1 MPHLT
6 KNHDLRLPA
15 WGPYSKR
22 YAGISHIPDVQRGL
36 RFDLSLIPGHY
47 RRQMLIPNE
56 KWASGHHPWEA
67 SPDLTFYTYRYE
79 IEWKDRVYC
88 DVSFTAVSPHS
99 RLIRCN
105 FVNQTDLA
113 QSMMLHLVAFMN
125 FPPVR
130 PYSDEPIQLGTVAL
144 PDGGLWVD
152 ALDYE
157 DLQFAM
163 PRPTDNLVPDGMLR
177 AEIRDHGLVNGS
189 GIGDGFGQDAGDSVC
204 YRVGGKRPFH
214 HPTLT
219 LRYRLKK
226 AAPARFRLEGI
237 VNGEVELKSGASDPF
252 GFLQLSLP
260 IDHWPEDEH
269 LLRFISVGGAAVEL
283 DGFAITEAAQV
294 GEVQFGRHTWQP
306 VPQIKP
312 GPQPNSLLLH
322 YPDVDLTYGLA
333 WDHPDFWVRELF
345 NDELDTLLRF
355 LVPNNYSERVHGPG
369 DGHFNDVF
377 LRPIALPAGSET
389 AVYSLVCAGT
399 ESEVSEMLASFAHQ
413 PADTHL
419 AIYRAGRETAVS
431 PSTLPAGQKYRF
443 SQDRMAATELMNVV
457 YPVYTRR
464 QFIRHNTPGKWWDCL
479 YTWDSGFIGLA
490 QLALD
495 VPRAQDCLNA
505 YLTEPGDA
513 HAAFVHHGTP
523 VPVQIYLFQEL
534 WNRTQD
540 RAFLET
546 VYPSLR
552 QYYLFLAG
560 RFGSSTTR
568 RLQSNLI
575 ITWEYFFESAGWD
588 DYPAQMHVLADYL
601 DFGNMQESGI
611 TINTACAALTAHLI
625 RSAKILQTAAS
636 ALNLPADQQRYA
648 EDIAIFADALQRYAW
663 DEASGYFSYV
673 LHDENGRPT
682 GQLHHDSGLNFNMG
696 LDGVMPL
703 IAGICTPE
711 QEAGLLAKLQDPRHF
726 WTPLGL
732 STVDQSAPYYRHDG
746 YWNGAVWFPH
756 QWFLWKTAL
765 DLNQPDFAYQIA
777 HTALDLWQKEVEASY
792 YCFEH
797 FIIESGRGA
806 GWHQFGGLSSP
817 VVSWFYAYY
826 HPGQLST
833 GFDVWVE
840 EQQFSEDKR
849 HFSGVLRSTA
859 VARPQTILLNLQ
871 PDHRYQA
878 TWNNKPIP
886 VQERHLGSLQI
897 TIPFATEVGQLRV
910 TAISP
915 TQKE

>member
-1 MPHLT
+1 
-6 KNHDLRLPA
+6 
-15 WGPYSKR
+15 
-22 YAGISHIPDVQRGL
+22 
-36 RFDLSLIPGHY
+36 
-47 RRQMLIPNE
+47 
-56 KWASGHHPWEA
+56 
-67 SPDLTFYTYRYE
+67 
-79 IEWKDRVYC
+79 
-88 DVSFTAVSPHS
+88 
-99 RLIRCN
+99 
-105 FVNQTDLA
+105 
-113 QSMMLHLVAFMN
+113 
-125 FPPVR
+125 
-130 PYSDEPIQLGTVAL
+130 
-144 PDGGLWVD
+144 
-152 ALDYE
+152 
-157 DLQFAM
+157 
-163 PRPTDNLVPDGMLR
+163 GMLR

-219 LRYRLKK
+219 LRYRLKD

-237 VNGEVELKSGASDPF
+237 VNGEVGLVSQARDPF
-252 GFLQLSLP
+252 GFSQISLP
-260 IDHWPEDEH
+260 INHWPEDKH
-269 LLRFISVGGAAVEL
+269 LLRFISFGGAAVEL
-283 DGFAITEAAQV
+283 DGFAITEAAQLDAL
-294 GEVQFGRHTWQP
+294 QFGHHTWQP
-306 VPQIKP
+306 VPEIKP

-333 WDHPDFWVRELF
+333 WDHPDFWVRQLF

-355 LVPNNYSERVHGPG
+355 LVPNNYSERVDGPG
-369 DGHFNDVF
+369 DGHFTDVF
-377 LRPIALPAGSET
+377 LRPISLPAGSET
-389 AVYSLVCAGT
+389 AVYSLICAGT
-399 ESEVSEMLASFAHQ
+399 ESEVSAMLANFAQQ
-413 PADTHL
+413 PTDTHL

-431 PSTLPAGQKYRF
+431 PPTLPAGEKYRF
-443 SQDRMAATELMNVV
+443 SQQRMAATELMNVV

-490 QLALD
+490 QLELD

-523 VPVQIYLFQEL
+523 VPVQIYLFHEL

-540 RAFLET
+540 RAFLAA

-560 RFGSSTTR
+560 RLGSSTTC

-601 DFGNMQESGI
+601 DLGNMQESGI

-636 ALNLPADQQRYA
+636 ALNLPADQQLYA

-682 GQLHHDSGLNFNMG
+682 GHLHHESGLNFNMG

-711 QEAGLLAKLQDPRHF
+711 QEDGLLNKLQDPQRF

-777 HTALDLWQKEVEASY
+777 HTALDLWQREVAASY

-797 FIIESGRGA
+797 FIIETGRGA
-806 GWHQFGGLSSP
+806 GWHQFSGLSSP
-817 VVSWFYAYY
+817 VVNWFYAYY

-833 GFDVWVE
+833 GFNIWVE
-840 EQQFSEDKR
+840 EQQFSADKR
-849 HFSGVLRSTA
+849 AFTGVLRSTA

-871 PDHRYQA
+871 PDGRYQA
-878 TWNNKPIP
+878 TWNDEPIL
-886 VQERHLGSLQI
+886 VQERHPGSLQI
-897 TIPFATEVGQLRV
+897 TIPFATEVGELRV
-910 TAISP
+910 TAVPS